1 MTPIDTFIAELK
13 AKIPAVDHP
22 ALESRAQALL
32 NDPDVD
38 EADAVSILRNEFDS

>member
-1 MTPIDTFIAELK
+1 MTVDQYLTELK
-13 AKIPAVDHP
+13 AKVPALDHA

-38 EADAVSILRNEFDS
+38 EQDAIGILREEFDR